1 MWDYLFGTVY
11 DPGKK
16 PGDLRHNWGLYYDYP
31 KDYFLQHAFSV
42 KRFDEQKLLRYN
54 WFNWYY
60 NLRPRMLKWL
70 GDHWDFIRGKK
81 QKPGKTFQDAV
92 NMPEPVTEL
101 AQPQENYLSCDK

>member
-16 PGDLRHNWGLYYDYP
+16 PGDLRDNWGLYYDYP

-42 KRFDEQKLLRYN
+42 KRFDEQKLLRYR

-60 NLRPRMLKWL
+60 HSRPRLLKWL
-70 GDHWDFIRGKK
+70 SAQWNSIRGKK
-81 QKPGKTFQDAV
+81 YQPENLRPNPSNVA
-92 NMPEPVTEL
+92 EPVAGL
-101 AQPQENYLSCDK
+101 AQPQEN